1 MIEYAHYFFSFI
13 RPRFLDD
20 FPRIVSVLISSWD
33 FYFWLIFSIVIRFS
47 LPDIALWLSIIR
59 NPLKI
64 RDPFYPSQ
72 SPYPGKPLVTVLIAG
87 RNVVDTIAPTIRS
100 VFSSGYENIEVI
112 FVDDGST
119 DNSVHHARTLW
130 KNSRVRVFGAGI
142 HNGKASSINIGLN
155 MVNGEFTFILDADS
169 ELQFGAIDILL
180 AQFNSANVGGVAA
193 NLRVRNSAENILTQL
208 QECEYAMNVSIARLW
223 RAKLGLSTILPG
235 AGAMFRTQI
244 LKDLG
249 GFDTGL
255 GDDTDMT
262 IKLRKGR
269 WRIGFAP
276 NAIVWTDVPNTL
288 SWLLK
293 QRSRWSRNMVKIRL
307 HKQLDIGNPFR
318 YGVVN
323 TLLLSDLLIT
333 RVILPILGF
342 GGVIYYS
349 LREPL
354 GTPILITGLYW
365 MVIFFLTLRLLIAND
380 IARTP
385 MLSRLWLFFIYP
397 FYRLPIRIVE
407 TFSILRELFG
417 IRKWHPY
424 VPKKIWKQI
433 PHW

>member
-1 MIEYAHYFFSFI
+1 MIKYAHYFFAFI
-13 RPRFLDD
+13 QPRFLDD
-20 FPRIVSVLISSWD
+20 FPRVVCLLAGSWD
-33 FYFWLIFSIVIRFS
+33 FYFWLIFALVIRFS
-47 LPDIALWLSIIR
+47 LPDIALWLSIMR
-59 NPLKI
+59 NPLQI
-64 RDPFYPSQ
+64 RDLFYPSLL
-72 SPYPGKPLVTVLIAG
+72 PYPDKPLVTVLIAG
-87 RNVVDTIAPTIRS
+87 RNVVDTISPTIRS

-112 FVDDGST
+112 FVDDGSV
-119 DNSVHHARTLW
+119 DNSVHQARLLW
-130 KNSRVRVFGAGI
+130 KNSRVRVFGAGV

-155 MVNGEFTFILDADS
+155 MVKGEFTLILDADS
-169 ELQFGAIDILL
+169 ELQFGAIDSLL
-180 AQFNSANVGGVAA
+180 AQFNTENVGGVAA
-193 NLRVRNSAENILTQL
+193 NLRVRNSTENILTRL

-235 AGAMFRTQI
+235 AGSMFRTKI

-262 IKLRKGR
+262 IKLRKGL

-276 NAIVWTDVPNTL
+276 NAIVWTDVPNTFG
-288 SWLLK
+288 WLLK

-307 HKQLDIGNPFR
+307 HKQLDMGNPFR

-323 TLLLSDLLIT
+323 ALLLSDLIIT

-342 GGVIYYS
+342 GGLAYYF
-349 LREPL
+349 LREPFV
-354 GTPILITGLYW
+354 GPVLITGLYW
-365 MVIFFLTLRLLIAND
+365 VIILFLTLRLLIAND
-380 IARTP
+380 IVRTP
-385 MLSRLWLFFIYP
+385 MLSRLWLVPLYP

-407 TFSILRELFG
+407 TLSILRELFG